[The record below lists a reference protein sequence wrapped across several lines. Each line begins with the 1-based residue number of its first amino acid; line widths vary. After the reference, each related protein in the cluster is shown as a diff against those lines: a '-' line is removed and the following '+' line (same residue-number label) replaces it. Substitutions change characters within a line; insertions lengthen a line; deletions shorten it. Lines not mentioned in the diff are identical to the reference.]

1 MITRN
6 RSKKTKRN
14 VPPTIAS
21 TSGTSSTSTGAEI
34 IENVENVPLLRKEQ
48 SISSG
53 LGNLQI
59 GQSSKIW
66 IKYGDSRPVRLAFDG
81 EIVDDLIRAIK
92 KELSPDLDD
101 VALNRIT
108 LRRHG
113 EKEDLDPG
121 LAVDQSFKN
130 NTSTPLQVIAPM
142 TSKRKREE
150 SPEVLSEIKSA
161 VREEFSR
168 QKPADQ
174 ISASSLSD
182 KRTNKILNDL
192 GIRTVKL
199 SEKVF
204 QPLQPISYQPFVW
217 DTEREEAQQMS
228 NVVTWFKNALELP
241 RDYHVKDIHTQVTHQ
256 QNLREANVTITGGA
270 DISIGPSETDCVWI
284 ETKKKEEDFK
294 EGQAVGELFL
304 LDKSYSIN
312 SMVVLTDCND
322 RWSIFFFAT
331 LGDRSIVKAKIDD
344 RGIALAIIKQYVIVE
359 GNKFFN
365 WLGKDASYQVE
376 VDVSSPLQK
385 RMKFSER
392 IPEAGNEEDRMEDIV
407 DDMSRQELFNM
418 DIRKSLMMLRNL
430 CRLDE
435 QPQVDKLIRQFSD
448 DYENPPPQ
456 MFA

>member
-1 MITRN
+1 
-6 RSKKTKRN
+6 N

-21 TSGTSSTSTGAEI
+21 TSDTSSTSTGAEI
-34 IENVENVPLLRKEQ
+34 IENVESVPHLQKEL

-53 LGNLQI
+53 FETLQLGP
-59 GQSSKIW
+59 SSPPFKIW
-66 IKYGDSRPVRLAFDG
+66 IKYGDSRPVRLTFDG
-81 EIVDDLIRAIK
+81 EIVDDLIESIK
-92 KELSPDLDD
+92 KKLSPDLND

-108 LRRHG
+108 LRKHD
-113 EKEDLDPG
+113 EETDLRPG
-121 LAVDQSFKN
+121 LPVDESFKN
-130 NTSTPLQVIAPM
+130 DDESPLQVIVNAPVI
-142 TSKRKREE
+142 SKRKREE
-150 SPEVLSEIKSA
+150 SPEDLSEIVKSA

-168 QKPADQ
+168 KKPADQ

-182 KRTNKILNDL
+182 KRTNKILDDL

-204 QPLQPISYQPFVW
+204 QPLQPITYQPFVW
-217 DTEREEAQQMS
+217 DMEREEAQQMS
-228 NVVTWFKNALELP
+228 NIVTWFKNALKLP

-256 QNLREANVTITGGA
+256 QNLPEANVTITGGA

-304 LDKSYSIN
+304 IDKNHPIN

-331 LGDRSIVKAKIDD
+331 LGDRNDEKCIVKAKIDD

-359 GNKFFN
+359 GNKFFK

-385 RMKFSER
+385 RIKFFEY
-392 IPEAGNEEDRMEDIV
+392 IPEADDNNKIKEVG
-407 DDMSRQELFNM
+407 DMSRQESLNI
-418 DIRKSLMMLRNL
+418 DIRKGLTMLRNW